1 MSECCPNDIPV
12 VIASGFHLFP
22 FRTEKLSPTAPMVLH
37 TRGRVGRRQLF
48 QPRLKKFKR
57 GFFVLG
63 LLAPLAPLALLAL
76 LVLLAPLV
84 FPEKEAGLVALP
96 LGGAG

>member
-1 MSECCPNDIPV
+1 
-12 VIASGFHLFP
+12 
-22 FRTEKLSPTAPMVLH
+22 MVLH

-76 LVLLAPLV
+76 LALLVLLAPLV
-84 FPEKEAGLVALP
+84 FPEREAGLAAP
-96 LGGAG
+96 AF